1 MLNLPACLPACVP
14 VCLCGGAQCEGKVV
28 PASPRARGTPLQ
40 HAHTYSISQR
50 IAQHLISG
58 TFHVSFICT
67 RPPFLFHSAFS
78 LTPRLCI
85 SAHVCAQCGA
95 LARAAEAARRDGVA
109 APLSL
114 EPFQPGARV
123 CFCQDTLVFSS
134 NISLNFNVCG
144 ADVSVCMLSDWW
156 VIAMRELCAL
166 LSGQV
171 TPTTHNTTQTAHKQH
186 IYITQAHDQQHMNNT
201 QTILQQLQ
209 HQLCWKATH
218 K

>member
-1 MLNLPACLPACVP
+1 MLNLPACLCVG
-14 VCLCGGAQCEGKVV
+14 VCSVKAKSCLRRHVREVHLCN
-28 PASPRARGTPLQ
+28 TPTL
-40 HAHTYSISQR
+40 ISQR

-58 TFHVSFICT
+58 TFHVSFVST

-166 LSGQV
+166 LSSQV
-171 TPTTHNTTQTAHKQH
+171 PPPPPPPHNTNSTQTAHIH
-186 IYITQAHDQQHMNNT
+186 NPSTA
-201 QTILQQLQ
+201 
-209 HQLCWKATH
+209 
-218 K
+218 